1 MQGCRHVMTQHRNSV
16 EKRPLKNSWAY
27 RSMTELDGP
36 TARILQSCSD
46 DPGEPCIQNHVFS
59 GESHGMAGVTRIG
72 HRRAFN
78 RGDEQ
83 LDSNRSH
90 TGKLA
95 HWEPDRRG
103 SSGSAGMPGEGRSPP
118 FSRSRAASLGKTNCA
133 PPELRR
139 RSFDFRLSL
148 DCLLARAP
156 KTKTKNTI

>member
-1 MQGCRHVMTQHRNSV
+1 MTQHRNNIQKHTLKISWV
-16 EKRPLKNSWAY
+16 YRP
-27 RSMTELDGP
+27 MTELDAVDGP
-36 TARILQSCSD
+36 TARILQSRSD

-103 SSGSAGMPGEGRSPP
+103 SSGSAGMHGGGPLSSIQSVTR
-118 FSRSRAASLGKTNCA
+118 RVTRKKQ
-133 PPELRR
+133 LRT
-139 RSFDFRLSL
+139 
-148 DCLLARAP
+148 A
-156 KTKTKNTI
+156 